1 MKGEDN
7 VQWIILIGNEGFNL
21 KLIRNLQ
28 HNRANS
34 STSLT
39 ENRFVV
45 DYGNDHVFYES
56 VEDIINDYEEDDK
69 KRIPFPN
76 PQFIMMTYTNEK
88 LMKQILSQK
97 NFPRDIYID
106 DDNGNILPIEEFVI
120 SQVIKSN

>member
-1 MKGEDN
+1 M
-7 VQWIILIGNEGFNL
+7 QWIILIGNEGFNL